1 MNAIMRLP
9 ALLVLCCGVLLSTAC
24 SSSEEVAADG
34 KSIQDEKVVFERVDK
49 DEPIIPET
57 DAPASQP
64 GKDVPAQSTPETVP
78 VKPQGDVPATQV
90 PETIPAASTPPA
102 TTPSSTG
109 APRSGSTM
117 WSVQLGAFKNDAG
130 ALQLVDEIK
139 QKFNQ
144 PVYKNYD
151 PVSGYYKV
159 TLGSFQSR
167 EDATRFRLDVQSRGY
182 PDAFIVEVPR

>member
-1 MNAIMRLP
+1 
-9 ALLVLCCGVLLSTAC
+9 
-24 SSSEEVAADG
+24 
-34 KSIQDEKVVFERVDK
+34 
-49 DEPIIPET
+49 
-57 DAPASQP
+57 
-64 GKDVPAQSTPETVP
+64 
-78 VKPQGDVPATQV
+78 
-90 PETIPAASTPPA
+90 
-102 TTPSSTG
+102 
-109 APRSGSTM
+109 M

>member
-1 MNAIMRLP
+1 MENNMNAIMRLP
-9 ALLVLCCGVLLSTAC
+9 VLLVLCCGVLLSTAC
-24 SSSEEVAADG
+24 SSSEEVSADG

-64 GKDVPAQSTPETVP
+64 SKDVPAQSVPETVP

-90 PETIPAASTPPA
+90 PESVPAPSTPPA

-109 APRSGSTM
+109 
-117 WSVQLGAFKNDAG
+117 G